1 MNKTTNSIEPNLN
14 TKKEII
20 MLNNKTIRK
29 AVKLWIDDEDKAIR
43 KYGHISNWNTSKVT
57 NMKYLFRE
65 CEYFNEDIGSWDV
78 SKVNNMEGM
87 FYEARSF
94 NNAGSNSMER
104 WDVSSVTN
112 MNLMFCDAESFNN
125 TGSINIGSWNV
136 SNVTNM
142 CGMFYQAKSFNNV
155 GSINI
160 GSWDVSNV
168 TDMSC
173 MFFGTTN
180 FNDDIGSWNVSN
192 VTNMD
197 GMFHFASKFNN
208 AKNTNIGTWNVS
220 NVTNMRN
227 MFSNAI
233 SFNQDISKWPIGI
246 DCNTYDMF
254 FNCPILTEAFK
265 WKLYGDKIAEYFNLG
280 NPNEFMIKEPYTRW
294 KRRKNAVMFFSSISK
309 LNINE
314 IDNHKKTN
322 ELLKLIDMDD
332 NIYKEIV
339 SFI

>member
-1 MNKTTNSIEPNLN
+1 
-14 TKKEII
+14 

-65 CEYFNEDIGSWDV
+65 CKYFNEDIGSWDV

-142 CGMFYQAKSFNNV
+142 
-155 GSINI
+155 
-160 GSWDVSNV
+160 
-168 TDMSC
+168 
-173 MFFGTTN
+173 
-180 FNDDIGSWNVSN
+180 
-192 VTNMD
+192 D

-208 AKNTNIGTWNVS
+208 AKNTNIGSWNVS

-254 FNCPILTEAFK
+254 FNCPISTEAFK
-265 WKLYGDKIAEYFNLG
+265 WKLYGDKIAEYFNFG

-294 KRRKNAVMFFSSISK
+294 ERRKDAVMFFSSISK
-309 LNINE
+309 MNIDEESIESKKLNLIRK
-314 IDNHKKTN
+314 IDY
-322 ELLKLIDMDD
+322 DV
-332 NIYKEIV
+332 YKEIV